1 MFGFF
6 TGLFG
11 HIFKNI
17 QLYLMLAV
25 VAAVIGAGFFIYNTG
40 AKVEAQRGEIKEL
53 TTQLDKLNTTFE
65 DYKKNAVTVEN
76 INELKRQTTN
86 TQYVVKDRI
95 RDVPVKAEDRPFV
108 ADPGL
113 LDRVDIMREHQAQ
126 YTTPR

>member
-1 MFGFF
+1 MLGFF

-11 HIFKNI
+11 HIVKNI
-17 QLYLMLAV
+17 QVYLMVAI
-25 VAAVIGAGFFIYNTG
+25 VAAVMGAGYFIYNTG
-40 AKVEAQRGEIKEL
+40 AKVEAQRNEIENLSTQL
-53 TTQLDKLNTTFE
+53 TTLSATFD

-86 TQYVVKDRI
+86 TQYLVRDRI

-108 ADPGL
+108 TDPGL